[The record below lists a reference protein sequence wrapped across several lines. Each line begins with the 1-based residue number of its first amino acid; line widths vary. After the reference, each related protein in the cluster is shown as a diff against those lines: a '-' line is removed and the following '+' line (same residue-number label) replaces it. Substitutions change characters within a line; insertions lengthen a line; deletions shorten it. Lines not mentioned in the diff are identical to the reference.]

1 MSAYRPAVSEEQET
15 DFMAS
20 ILGGMDSIPSAP
32 PPKARKRSKP
42 EPPEPRGKGKA
53 PARSNGYEYRGYDG
67 YDDSSDGPVDV
78 GFGNDISDDED
89 VLSPKKKL
97 KVDNNDN
104 VNVKPTIEKLSQIH
118 VESSGDEGMADEDVE
133 SAFEG
138 VDMDAFMEVDDFDDP
153 PKPKLG
159 VVKKEEATSKL
170 RLPKLANKE
179 KEKEKKAEIDAAPA
193 WLSVYESLQVKAE
206 DPDALGAKTQ
216 GLSSKGVSGS
226 KGDSSTSVLEE
237 DGSLRFFWTDYLEH
251 DGRIYFIGKTLSKP
265 TLTWQSIC
273 VTVENLQRNLFV
285 LPRSRR
291 MEEDEE
297 TGELVETDVVPSLP
311 DVYGDFD
318 RVRKRLGVK
327 SFKGKFV
334 RRRYAFGEEEV
345 PREAQWLKVVYP
357 FDGQYILNSPSFI
370 FWITGF
376 NVC

>member
-20 ILGGMDSIPSAP
+20 ILGGMDSIPSAAP

-53 PARSNGYEYRGYDG
+53 PSRSNGYGYRGHDG

-104 VNVKPTIEKLSQIH
+104 VKPAIEKLSQVH
-118 VESSGDEGMADEDVE
+118 VESSGDEGMADEDIE

-138 VDMDAFMEVDDFDDP
+138 VDMDAFMEVDDLDDP
-153 PKPKLG
+153 PKPS

-170 RLPKLANKE
+170 RLPKLAN

-206 DPDALGAKTQ
+206 DSDALGAKTQ
-216 GLSSKGVSGS
+216 GSSSSKASGS
-226 KGDSSTSVLEE
+226 KGDSSASVLEE

-285 LPRSRR
+285 LPRERR

-297 TGELVETDVVPSLP
+297 TGELVETDVLPTLP

-345 PREAQWLKVVYP
+345 PRGEAQWLKVVYP

-370 FWITGF
+370 HILDYWF
-376 NVC
+376 